1 MEFLFFA
8 PCKTVACDRAN
19 YAFTVIAYEPLYLSI
34 RNLVGKEIIDT
45 YVHLVWTCYRLQ
57 IWITSA
63 TLTVSGNL
71 QIQ

>member
-45 YVHLVWTCYRLQ
+45 YVHLV
-57 IWITSA
+57 
-63 TLTVSGNL
+63 
-71 QIQ
+71 